1 MKIQEGTSATVQYR
15 LQDAD
20 TGEVIDQSA
29 EKQPLT
35 LIFGKGLLFPEFEEN
50 LQGLSVGDP
59 FDFVIKAADAYGDI
73 DPYAVFDIPLDTF
86 EVDGKIDEQM
96 IQIGNRITMTDDMG
110 GKHLGK
116 ILKISED
123 AVLMDFNH
131 PLAGKNIRF
140 TGKVIEIKQ

>member
-1 MKIQEGTSATVQYR
+1 MKIEPGTSATIQYR

-20 TGEVIDQSA
+20 TKEVLDRSM
-29 EKQPLT
+29 EKQPIT
-35 LIFGKGLLFPEFEEN
+35 LIFGKELLFPVFEKN
-50 LQGLSVGDP
+50 LTGLSSGDS
-59 FDFVIKAADAYGDI
+59 FDFILNASEAYGDI
-73 DPYAVFDIPLDTF
+73 DPYAIFDVPLDTF

-96 IQIGNRITMTDDMG
+96 IQIGNMITMTDDMG

-116 ILKISED
+116 IIKVTGD

-140 TGKVIEIKQ
+140 IGKVIDVKQ